1 MTSQNKSKEAPRE
14 YGRRDYLSASELN
27 FESIAGYLKLSD
39 DVEKSDEAN
48 MPDFPVSTDLPVSD
62 NQFTFAP
69 GQLNKLFDPKSLSVL
84 YKLGGLA
91 VSGGASLSYPATGPS
106 HRGMT
111 IVPYD
116 NIPNS
121 HGLGRSNFHVQGGKA
136 ENGLSS
142 TGTQGLIVKGT
153 APSGL
158 QPPGFDSLGNR
169 RQHDTTIRNGIWE
182 QTNDHK
188 RFVHK
193 SSAASSPPINETA
206 IPGSTTQGNLSIWRP
221 QNLAAL
227 ETFYPQPL
235 HSKNKQLLH
244 ASKVSSVVLPW
255 SHSSRPYSPFSSTS
269 SMIPKKHNWSRW
281 SFAWLAQH
289 FFQFLRLD
297 APFTV
302 SLIETKRNRFLSVI
316 CSLGPILWKFLKRN
330 PISGALQNG
339 DEGAGAWIDDA
350 TLVGVVAVVA
360 GISNAER
367 SLFVRDDLEGGN
379 HPVLPELES
388 GGWDGAGINRSGVGH
403 QPGGDGGAKITSIN

>member
-1 MTSQNKSKEAPRE
+1 MC
-14 YGRRDYLSASELN
+14 
-27 FESIAGYLKLSD
+27 SIAGYLKLSD

-48 MPDFPVSTDLPVSD
+48 KPDFLVSTDLPVND

-69 GQLNKLFDPKSLSVL
+69 GQLSKLFDPKSLSVL
-84 YKLGGLA
+84 YNLGGLA
-91 VSGGASLSYPATGPS
+91 VSRGASLSYPATGPS

-121 HGLGRSNFHVQGGKA
+121 HGLGRSSFHVQGGKA

-221 QNLAAL
+221 QNLAVL
-227 ETFYPQPL
+227 EGAQWVARITSTATL
-235 HSKNKQLLH
+235 H
-244 ASKVSSVVLPW
+244 
-255 SHSSRPYSPFSSTS
+255 
-269 SMIPKKHNWSRW
+269 
-281 SFAWLAQH
+281 
-289 FFQFLRLD
+289 LD
-297 APFTV
+297 AMPKLLLPFV
-302 SLIETKRNRFLSVI
+302 LFSL
-316 CSLGPILWKFLKRN
+316 
-330 PISGALQNG
+330 
-339 DEGAGAWIDDA
+339 
-350 TLVGVVAVVA
+350 
-360 GISNAER
+360 
-367 SLFVRDDLEGGN
+367 
-379 HPVLPELES
+379 LPS
-388 GGWDGAGINRSGVGH
+388 AS
-403 QPGGDGGAKITSIN
+403 A